1 MAKEKKEKGGK
12 KGGMNV
18 TYLIGLGG
26 AVAVFLFGCVATI
39 KMKAGGGIESVD
51 FNMGNLWNFFDPAS
65 ILITIGCTVFVVI
78 ASFPAS
84 MVKEL
89 PRHFKILM
97 NSKQFDP
104 MSYIDQLVELAQIAR
119 KNGLLSLE
127 EKAHAQEDPFF
138 KQAIMLI
145 VDAYDPD
152 KVRGILETDIENMS
166 ARHDGVAGMYDK
178 AGSVAPAFGMVGTL
192 VGLINMLKGMD
203 LSGDSQSSL
212 GSDMGTALITTL
224 YGCILAHMVFGPM
237 ATILRQR
244 DEEEVLCKMII
255 VEGVMSIQAGENPKF
270 LRERLMTYMSQQE
283 RDGGGGKKGKKSK
296 KGKNEADEE

>member
-1 MAKEKKEKGGK
+1 MAKEKKAKGGK
-12 KGGMNV
+12 KGGLNL
-18 TYLIGLGG
+18 TYIIGLVG
-26 AVAVFLFGCVATI
+26 AIAVFLFGCISSIDAATMQI
-39 KMKAGGGIESVD
+39 NFTPK
-51 FNMGNLWNFFDPAS
+51 NLKNFFDPAS
-65 ILITIGCTVFVVI
+65 ILITIGCTVFIVI

-84 MVKEL
+84 MLKDL
-89 PRHFKILM
+89 PKHFKTLM

-104 MSYIDQLVELAQIAR
+104 MYYIDQLVDLAQIAR

-127 EKAHAQEDPFF
+127 EKANEQNDPFF

-152 KVRGILETDIENMS
+152 KVRAILETDIENMS

-203 LSGDSQSSL
+203 LDGGAGSL

-224 YGCILAHMVFGPM
+224 YGCILAHMIFGPI

-244 DEEEVLCKMII
+244 DEEEVLCKMIV

-270 LRERLMTYMSQQE
+270 LRERLMTYMAQKE
-283 RDGGGGKKGKKSK
+283 RDGSGGKKGKKGK
-296 KGKNEADEE
+296 KGKAAAEEEA